1 MALSKVFHTLLAPFL
16 EKYRKETNNK
26 GKSNVVKD
34 AADAVSKSRD
44 MLEDGVD
51 LPKDVQTVNI
61 SLFCN
66 PLH

>member
-1 MALSKVFHTLLAPFL
+1 MSLSKVFHTLLAPFV
-16 EKYRKETNNK
+16 EKYRTETNIK

-51 LPKDVQTVNI
+51 LPKDLRAVNI